1 MTDVLCRAQQLAI
14 EHVGLVLGDECVY
27 FFGCLTVV
35 EIAALHG
42 QALEEGA
49 DEPQKYLSLVDFD
62 EAYRLTIGLQGM
74 KGVLLADLWVVVER
88 AKDDFVV
95 LCKLFYLVE
104 SPQLVAFFER
114 IGDAGQED
122 KNLHLNGFRGQR

>member
-1 MTDVLCRAQQLAI
+1 MFGNQGID
-14 EHVGLVLGDECVY
+14 
-27 FFGCLTVV
+27 FFGCLAVV
-35 EIAALHG
+35 KISALQG
-42 QALEEGA
+42 QTLEEGA